1 MLKILSR
8 SDIKHKDLSVREGT
22 LIIVGD
28 FGDGQGSST
37 ALSNTDDWR
46 FLPYQISTFSIFE
59 RESVD
64 IETFTSDLMCH
75 VSFMW
80 GPDNK
85 QRHC

>member
-37 ALSNTDDWR
+37 ALSNTDD
-46 FLPYQISTFSIFE
+46 
-59 RESVD
+59 
-64 IETFTSDLMCH
+64 
-75 VSFMW
+75 
-80 GPDNK
+80 
-85 QRHC
+85 